1 VVNTSRAPGFLDI
14 VKSAWLFNNDYMD
27 AIQTFTILVKKWNID
42 TFGNLFKRKD
52 NLLRHINGIQ
62 KMDQDSKNNFHNN
75 LKTSL
80 INEFKEILKQE
91 EDFWKIKS
99 RVQWLDDRDANTIFF
114 SISPLL
120 TGDVKIKY

>member
-1 VVNTSRAPGFLDI
+1 MR
-14 VKSAWLFNNDYMD
+14 